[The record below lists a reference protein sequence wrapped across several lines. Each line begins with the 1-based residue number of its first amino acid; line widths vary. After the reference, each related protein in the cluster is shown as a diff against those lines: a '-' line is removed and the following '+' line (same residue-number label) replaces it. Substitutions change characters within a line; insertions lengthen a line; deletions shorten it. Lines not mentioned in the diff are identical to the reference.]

1 MQPSLTVNSTI
12 DIKSLPKQRVFLN
25 GWRTF
30 RKNIPA
36 MVGLIFVISVFL
48 FAIIVPFFRPMERAI
63 AISAQHR
70 LLPPSLEFPMGTD
83 SLGRDMFARIA
94 NGARV
99 SLTMGLL
106 PVFVSFFFGMWFGAA
121 AAYYGG
127 VIDDIIM
134 RVCDIFAC
142 IPGILMALLLVMILG
157 PGITNMMIALSI
169 TSIPGRTRFVRS
181 IVLQIVGQ
189 DYIEAARAC
198 GTRPTGLIFR
208 HILPNAFSPLLLSIM
223 GSIAGM
229 VMIGAGLSFLGLGL
243 QPPYPEW
250 GSLMFEARPFMR
262 EHIHLFYFPG
272 LLIIITMLGFNMLG
286 DGLRDVMDPRLKQ

>member
-1 MQPSLTVNSTI
+1 MQMEQNRII
-12 DIKSLPKQRVFLN
+12 DLKNLPKQKVFLN

-36 MVGLIFVISVFL
+36 MIGLVFVVLVVL
-48 FAIIVPFFRPMERAI
+48 FAIVVPIFYPMERAI

-70 LLPPSLEFPMGTD
+70 LLPPSWEFPMGTD
-83 SLGRDMFARIA
+83 SLGRDMLARIS

-106 PVFVSFFFGMWFGAA
+106 PVLVSFFFGMWFGAA

-127 VIDDIIM
+127 IVDDVIM
-134 RVCDIFAC
+134 RICDIFVC
-142 IPGILMALLLVMILG
+142 IPGILMAMLLVMFLG
-157 PGITNMMIALSI
+157 PGITNMMIALTI

-181 IVLQIVGQ
+181 VVLQIVGQ

-198 GTRPTGLIFR
+198 GTKPMGLIFR

-272 LLIIITMLGFNMLG
+272 LLIIITMLGFNMFG